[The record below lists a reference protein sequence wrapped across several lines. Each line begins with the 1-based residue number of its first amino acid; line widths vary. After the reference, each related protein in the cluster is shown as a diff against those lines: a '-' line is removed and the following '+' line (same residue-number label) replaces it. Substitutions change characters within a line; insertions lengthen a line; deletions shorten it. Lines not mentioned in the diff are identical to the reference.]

1 MEGKHMTTFE
11 TIAKLIAETKDMDVS
26 GIKPENTF
34 ADLGLDSL
42 DVAELV
48 MNMEDELG
56 VTIEISPALKTV
68 QDVVAL
74 VDEQKK

>member
-1 MEGKHMTTFE
+1 MSTFE
-11 TIAKLIAETKDMDVS
+11 TIAKMLAESKDLDVNE
-26 GIKPENTF
+26 IKPEMTF

>member
-1 MEGKHMTTFE
+1 MSTFE
-11 TIAKLIAETKDMDVS
+11 TIAKMLAETKDMDASAV
-26 GIKPENTF
+26 KPESTF

-48 MNMEDELG
+48 MNMEDELN
-56 VTIEISPALKTV
+56 VTIEISPSLKTV
-68 QDVVAL
+68 QDVVTL

>member
-1 MEGKHMTTFE
+1 MTTFE
-11 TIAKLIAETKDMDVS
+11 TIAKMLAETKDIDIND
-26 GIKPENTF
+26 IKPEMTF
-34 ADLGLDSL
+34 TDLGLDSL

-68 QDVVAL
+68 QDVVTL

>member
-1 MEGKHMTTFE
+1 MSTFE

-26 GIKPENTF
+26 EIKAEMTF

-48 MNMEDELG
+48 MNMEDEMN

-68 QDVVAL
+68 QDVVTL

>member
-1 MEGKHMTTFE
+1 LEEYAMTTFE
-11 TIAKLIAETKDMDVS
+11 TIAKMLAETKDLDVNE
-26 GIKPENTF
+26 IKPEMTF
-34 ADLGLDSL
+34 TDLGLDSL

>member
-1 MEGKHMTTFE
+1 MTTFE
-11 TIAKLIAETKDMDVS
+11 TIAKMLAETKDMDASAV
-26 GIKPENTF
+26 KPESTF

-48 MNMEDELG
+48 MNMEDEFN

-74 VDEQKK
+74 VEAQKK

>member
-1 MEGKHMTTFE
+1 MSTFE
-11 TIAKLIAETKDMDVS
+11 TIAKLLAETKDLDVTT
-26 GIKPENTF
+26 IKPEMTF

-48 MNMEDELG
+48 MNMEDEFN

-74 VDEQKK
+74 VEAQKK

>member
-1 MEGKHMTTFE
+1 MSTFE
-11 TIAKLIAETKDMDVS
+11 TIAKLIAETKHMEVS
-26 GIKPENTF
+26 AIKPEMTF

-48 MNMEDELG
+48 MNMEDELN
-56 VTIEISPALKTV
+56 VTIEISPSLKTV
-68 QDVVAL
+68 QDVVTL

>member
-1 MEGKHMTTFE
+1 MMTTFE
-11 TIAKLIAETKDMDVS
+11 TIAKLVAESKDLDVNS
-26 GIKPENTF
+26 IKPEMTF

-74 VDEQKK
+74 VDAQKK

>member
-1 MEGKHMTTFE
+1 MSTFE

-26 GIKPENTF
+26 EIKAEMTF

-48 MNMEDELG
+48 MNMEDEMG
-56 VTIEISPALKTV
+56 VTIEISPSLKTV
-68 QDVVAL
+68 QDVAAL

>member
-1 MEGKHMTTFE
+1 MSTFE
-11 TIAKLIAETKDMDVS
+11 TIAKLIAEAKDLDVATITPDS
-26 GIKPENTF
+26 TF
-34 ADLGLDSL
+34 AALGLDSL

-68 QDVVAL
+68 QDVATL

>member
-1 MEGKHMTTFE
+1 MTTFE
-11 TIAKLIAETKDMDVS
+11 TIAKLVAVSKDLDVNS
-26 GIKPENTF
+26 IKPEMTF

-74 VDEQKK
+74 VDAQKK

>member
-1 MEGKHMTTFE
+1 MTTFE
-11 TIAKLIAETKDMDVS
+11 TIAKLVAESKDLDVNS
-26 GIKPENTF
+26 IKSEMTF

-74 VDEQKK
+74 VDAQKK

>member
-1 MEGKHMTTFE
+1 MTTFE
-11 TIAKLIAETKDMDVS
+11 TIAKLLAESKDLELDA
-26 GIKPENTF
+26 IKPEMTF
-34 ADLGLDSL
+34 AELGLDSL

-68 QDVVAL
+68 QDVAAL

>member
-1 MEGKHMTTFE
+1 MTTFE
-11 TIAKLIAETKDMDVS
+11 TISKLIAETKDMDITT
-26 GIKPENTF
+26 IKPEMTF

-74 VDEQKK
+74 VDAQKK

>member
-1 MEGKHMTTFE
+1 M
-11 TIAKLIAETKDMDVS
+11 
-26 GIKPENTF
+26 TF
-34 ADLGLDSL
+34 ADMGLDSL

-68 QDVVAL
+68 ADVAAL

>member
-1 MEGKHMTTFE
+1 MTTFE
-11 TIAKLIAETKDMDVS
+11 TIAKLLAESKDLELDA
-26 GIKPENTF
+26 IKPELTF
-34 ADLGLDSL
+34 AELGLDSL

-68 QDVVAL
+68 QDVAAL

>member
-1 MEGKHMTTFE
+1 MTTFE
-11 TIAKLIAETKDMDVS
+11 TIAKLLAETKDLDVAA
-26 GIKPENTF
+26 IKPEMTF

-56 VTIEISPALKTV
+56 VSIEINPDLKTV
-68 QDVVAL
+68 QDVVNVVEA
-74 VDEQKK
+74 QKQ

>member
-1 MEGKHMTTFE
+1 MMTTFE
-11 TIAKLIAETKDMDVS
+11 TIAKLIAETKDMDPSEV
-26 GIKPENTF
+26 KPEMTF

-48 MNMEDELG
+48 MNLEDELG
-56 VTIEISPALKTV
+56 VTIEISPELKTV

-74 VDEQKK
+74 VEAQKK

>member
-1 MEGKHMTTFE
+1 MSTFE
-11 TIAKLIAETKDMDVS
+11 TIAKLIAETKDLDINN
-26 GIKPENTF
+26 IKPEMSF

-56 VTIEISPALKTV
+56 VTIEISPSLKTV